1 MYRNSQGYEVLDE
14 NVDQKMI
21 IIGGD
26 MNCQIGEDGDA
37 DEDMITGIVHDRTSL
52 EKKSSRRGKD
62 LLCYMDDWGLTV
74 LNGRTPGDIPSQFTY
89 IDSRKKRTGEYFE
102 SGVLDLVFCS
112 DATMPEVDTL
122 EVLSDV
128 HSSDHLPLN

>member
-89 IDSRKKRTGEYFE
+89 NILILERKGQENILRVVCWTWCFAAVPRCQK
-102 SGVLDLVFCS
+102 LI
-112 DATMPEVDTL
+112 
-122 EVLSDV
+122 
-128 HSSDHLPLN
+128 HLRS